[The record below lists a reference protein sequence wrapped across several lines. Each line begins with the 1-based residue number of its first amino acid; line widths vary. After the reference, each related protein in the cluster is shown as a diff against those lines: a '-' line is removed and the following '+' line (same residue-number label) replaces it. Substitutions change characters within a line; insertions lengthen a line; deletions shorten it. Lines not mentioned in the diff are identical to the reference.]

1 MPTIT
6 REEPVKTSLEPSNH
20 PYLTGPWTPV
30 HEEVTV
36 ESLEV
41 IEGKIPADIDG
52 IYLRNTE
59 NPVHQ
64 PLGRHHPF
72 DGDGMVHQVSI
83 SGGKASYRNRF
94 IRTHCFDAE
103 QTAGG
108 ALWGGLMD
116 PPALSKRPGFGA
128 HGSLK
133 DTGSTDIIVHA
144 GTALATLYQCGEAWQ
159 MDPVTLEN
167 LGKASWGPID
177 GVSAH
182 PKVDEE
188 TGELMF
194 FNYSKHAPYMHYGV
208 VDRTGKRVHY
218 VPIPLPGPRLPHD
231 MAITK
236 NWSILNDMPLFW
248 DEELL
253 KRDIHAARIHEG
265 VPTRFA
271 LIPRYGQPED
281 IRWFE
286 TSPTYVLHW
295 TNAWETKN
303 EKGEDEVVLEG
314 YYQDKPMPDP
324 IEEAGEYSHMMA
336 YVDEH
341 SFQSRLHRWRFN
353 LKTGETTEE
362 RLSDRIVEF
371 GMINPAYLMKPS
383 RYIWSTTTRPGWFLF
398 NGYVRHDTE
407 TGAEQ
412 VFELPEGVYA
422 SESPVVPKKPSASS
436 SEAVGE
442 DNASSSEAV
451 GEQDASSS
459 EAVGEQDAYLITFL
473 IDENNGTSQL
483 AILDASDITKG
494 PICRAALPHKISSG
508 VHSTWVEH
516 SQLAQDAEFKR
527 KALVA

>member
-1 MPTIT
+1 MQIT
-6 REEPVKTSLEPSNH
+6 RQPPVKTTLQPSNH
-20 PYLTGPWTPV
+20 PYLSGAWTPV
-30 HEEVTV
+30 HEEVDV
-36 ESLEV
+36 DELEV
-41 IEGKIPADIDG
+41 IEGEIPADIDG

-94 IRTHCFDAE
+94 IRTHCFNQE
-103 QTAGG
+103 QIAGE

-116 PPALSKRPGFGA
+116 PHGTSRRPGFGA
-128 HGSLK
+128 HEGLK

-144 GTALATLYQCGEAWQ
+144 GTALATFYQCGEAWQ

-194 FNYSKHAPYMHYGV
+194 FNYSKYAPFMHYGV
-208 VDRTGKRVHY
+208 VGRSGQLEHY

-248 DEELL
+248 DENLL
-253 KRDIHAARIHEG
+253 ERNIHAARIHDG

-271 LIPRYGQPED
+271 LIPRRGQPED

-286 TSPTYVLHW
+286 ASPTYVLHW
-295 TNAWETKN
+295 TNAYEVSGS
-303 EKGEDEVVLEG
+303 EGDEVVLEG

-324 IEEAGEYSHMMA
+324 LEEAGEYSHMMA

-371 GMINPAYLMKPS
+371 GMINPAYLMKKS
-383 RYIWSTTTRPGWFLF
+383 RYIWSTTSKPGWFLF
-398 NGYVRHDTE
+398 NGYVRHDTQ
-407 TGAEQ
+407 TGEEQ
-412 VFELPEGVYA
+412 VHELPDGVYA
-422 SESPVVPKKPSASS
+422 SESPMVPRKSSS
-436 SEAVGE
+436 SEAVRQQSRE
-442 DNASSSEAV
+442 DD
-451 GEQDASSS
+451 G
-459 EAVGEQDAYLITFL
+459 YLVTFL
-473 IDENNGTSQL
+473 INENTATSEL
-483 AILDASDITKG
+483 AILDASDIAKG

-508 VHSTWVEH
+508 VHATWVEH
-516 SQLAQDAEFKR
+516 AQLSRDAEFR
-527 KALVA
+527 KNQQAA

>member
-1 MPTIT
+1 MQIT
-6 REEPVKTSLEPSNH
+6 RQPPVKTTLQPSNH
-20 PYLTGPWTPV
+20 PYLSGPWTPV
-30 HEEVTV
+30 HEEVDV
-36 ESLEV
+36 DELEV
-41 IEGKIPADIDG
+41 IEGEIPADIGG

-72 DGDGMVHQVSI
+72 DGDAMVHQVSI

-94 IRTHCFDAE
+94 VRTNCFEEE
-103 QTAGG
+103 QIAGS

-116 PPALSKRPGFGA
+116 PVGISKRPGFGA
-128 HGSLK
+128 HGGLK
-133 DTGSTDIIVHA
+133 DTASTDILVHA

-159 MDPVTLEN
+159 IDPVTLDN
-167 LGKASWGPID
+167 LGKASWGPLD

-182 PKVDEE
+182 PKVDED

-194 FNYSKHAPYMHYGV
+194 FNYSKHAPFMHYGV
-208 VDRTGKRVHY
+208 VDRAGKLVHY

-231 MAITK
+231 MAITE

-248 DEELL
+248 DEKLL
-253 KRDIHAARIHEG
+253 ARGIHAARIHEG

-271 LIPRYGQPED
+271 LIPRRGQPED

-286 TSPTYVLHW
+286 ASPTYVLHW
-295 TNAWETKN
+295 TNAYETTGPN
-303 EKGEDEVVLEG
+303 GDEIVLEG

-324 IEEAGEYSHMMA
+324 LEEAGEYSHMMA

-353 LKTGETTEE
+353 LETGETMEE

-371 GMINPAYLMKPS
+371 GMINPDYLMHRS

-407 TGAEQ
+407 TGEEQ
-412 VFELPEGVYA
+412 VYQLPDGVYA
-422 SESPVVPKKPSASS
+422 SESPMIPRKHSASPS
-436 SEAVGE
+436 SEAAERQGRE
-442 DNASSSEAV
+442 DD
-451 GEQDASSS
+451 G
-459 EAVGEQDAYLITFL
+459 YLITFL

-483 AILDASDITKG
+483 AILDASDVTKG
-494 PICRAALPHKISSG
+494 PICRARLPHKISSG

-516 SQLAQDAEFKR
+516 AQLRADAKFKR
-527 KALVA
+527 RLLNAA